1 MNCYTF
7 VIGIKIREARADCY
21 VLRLPG
27 SSGTTHSFAEAV
39 LLLVQRV
46 GLHYHLLQLVG
57 GVTVDAVLLE
67 RLYTHH

>member
-1 MNCYTF
+1 M
-7 VIGIKIREARADCY
+7 
-21 VLRLPG
+21 LRLPG

-46 GLHYHLLQLVG
+46 GLNYHLLQLMG